1 MIARPH
7 IARLGLAAALL
18 ASVSLAAC
26 GKLGELEQPA
36 PLFGDKAKA
45 DYAAQHHAADAARA
59 RAAAA
64 KSVPAEQNSNT
75 ADPSPLPL
83 HQAPYAPPIPG
94 RTDPNGPNGVPT
106 ALPQPG
112 QPSADQ

>member
-1 MIARPH
+1 MTARPQIARF
-7 IARLGLAAALL
+7 GLAAALL
-18 ASVSLAAC
+18 VSLSLGAC

-45 DYAAQHHAADAARA
+45 DYAAQHQADAARA

-64 KSVPAEQNSNT
+64 RATPQQQ
-75 ADPSPLPL
+75 SPNLLPL
-83 HQAPYAPPIPG
+83 HQAPIVPPIAG
-94 RTDPNGPNGVPT
+94 RSNPEGPNGPPT

-112 QPSADQ
+112 TTTDDQ